1 MTAGGDTRAADPGP
15 RREEIAAGLRRVE
28 DRIARACASAGRASE
43 EVTLVVVT
51 KYFPADGRTLE
62 SVECQYETL
71 PGWSESSVG
80 LTRHEDL
87 PVNARRYLERIE
99 QVTGVPI
106 HMVSTSPDRDHTIL
120 LHHPYAA

>member
-1 MTAGGDTRAADPGP
+1 MGAD
-15 RREEIAAGLRRVE
+15 EIARCEPV
-28 DRIARACASAGRASE
+28 
-43 EVTLVVVT
+43 
-51 KYFPADGRTLE
+51 
-62 SVECQYETL
+62 YETL

-80 LTRHEDL
+80 LTDYAAL
-87 PVNARRYLERIE
+87 PANARKYLERIE